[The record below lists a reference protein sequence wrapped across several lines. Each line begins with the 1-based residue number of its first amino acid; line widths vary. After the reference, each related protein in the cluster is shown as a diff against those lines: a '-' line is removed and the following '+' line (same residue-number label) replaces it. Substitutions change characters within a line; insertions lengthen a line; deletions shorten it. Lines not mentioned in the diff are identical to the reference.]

1 MVDKEK
7 FAERVKVLWQQALL
21 HADDFPEVPPCAK
34 CGRVILCGVNKMC
47 SDVECPSKAKSIQ
60 LRKNLNVNRAM
71 D

>member
-1 MVDKEK
+1 MIDKEK

-21 HADDFPEVPPCAK
+21 HTDDFPEVSPCAK

-47 SDVECPSKAKSIQ
+47 SDTECPLKTK
-60 LRKNLNVNRAM
+60 